1 MTYLLHGLKSEERT
15 KVMKKTTILLHPT
28 TEGQPVP
35 PSQGKEG
42 SCFPTLRGTGHGWD
56 REGAWLCSEHF

>member
-15 KVMKKTTILLHPT
+15 KVMKKTTILLHPA

-35 PSQGKEG
+35 LLKGRKAPA
-42 SCFPTLRGTGHGWD
+42 FPL
-56 REGAWLCSEHF
+56 